1 MKSTYKLF
9 GTYWDHNKSIDYKD
23 FKVIQGNQGI
33 DYKQP
38 FCIFDIIGDYRTI
51 NISELIC
58 VEGSLELD
66 SICDKLRKH
75 SRIAIN
81 IDYITHDSIISSKFY
96 NKRIGQIYL
105 FLQQALPDSFIVIQ
119 VPYDKLP
126 DWKAIQELAT

>member
-75 SRIAIN
+75 SRIILL
-81 IDYITHDSIISSKFY
+81 
-96 NKRIGQIYL
+96 KRTM
-105 FLQQALPDSFIVIQ
+105 
-119 VPYDKLP
+119 
-126 DWKAIQELAT
+126 ATGI